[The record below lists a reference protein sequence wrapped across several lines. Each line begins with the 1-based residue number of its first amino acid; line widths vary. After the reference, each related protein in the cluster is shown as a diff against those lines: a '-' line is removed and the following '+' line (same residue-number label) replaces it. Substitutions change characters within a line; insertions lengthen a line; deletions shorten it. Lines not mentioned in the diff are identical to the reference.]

1 MKCLKKKKKKEN
13 LIVYKND
20 KRNMCRQITR
30 FFVDVKLQRVNF
42 EVGKRNCNALYPR
55 LQLCLEN
62 IGLQMPECITRNFT

>member
-42 EVGKRNCNALYPR
+42 EVGKRNCNAL
-55 LQLCLEN
+55 
-62 IGLQMPECITRNFT
+62 